1 MIRLLHYEQC
11 TLTTLH
17 VHLVMCEMVN
27 LGETSNGSWRI
38 DFTDPVGGPSL
49 TRDGFFNMSTRFH
62 ESYTLGL
69 DPDNPEMSLVLH
81 DPHFFM
87 INTNPATVPHFSK
100 QGGSH

>member
-1 MIRLLHYEQC
+1 MYSTIYFL
-11 TLTTLH
+11 LH
-17 VHLVMCEMVN
+17 VHLVMYEMVN